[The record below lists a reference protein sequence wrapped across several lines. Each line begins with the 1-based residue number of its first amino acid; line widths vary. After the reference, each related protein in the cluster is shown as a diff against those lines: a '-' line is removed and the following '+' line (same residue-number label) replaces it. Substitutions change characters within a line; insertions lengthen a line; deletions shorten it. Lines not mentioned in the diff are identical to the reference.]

1 MDRVLALHAV
11 SMFTDLDPEDLELI
25 ASATTEVRYEP
36 DEHIY
41 QDGDQGSEMLV
52 IVGGS
57 AVVSKTRDGARHMI
71 GHYGPGQIVGELA
84 LLMGGRRTADV
95 DAGEDGVHGLVLTGA
110 DMLSILEE
118 RPTVG
123 MGMLATLASRLA
135 EQT

>member
-11 SMFTDLDPEDLELI
+11 SMFADLDPEDLELI
-25 ASATTEVRYEP
+25 ASATTEVRFEP
-36 DEHIY
+36 GEHIY
-41 QDGDQGSEMLV
+41 RDGDPGSEMLV

-57 AVVSKTRDGARHMI
+57 AVVSKSKDGVSHVI
-71 GHYGPGQIVGELA
+71 SNYGPGQIAGELA
-84 LLMGGRRTADV
+84 LLVGGRRVANV
-95 DAGEDGVHGLVLTGA
+95 DAGEDGLHGLVLTGA

-123 MGMLATLASRLA
+123 MGMLGTLATRLA